1 MIKNYISMTTLSL
14 LFAVSLL
21 FAGSLSH
28 AQVRKTGSVSGHA
41 FMWSDIEKTGYKK
54 EVTEKRSRYTKHF
67 ELNDGSM
74 KMYSSPG
81 SMHYQTGNTWEEI
94 NLGIHT
100 NTSGVHSSHPYF
112 NGDNSFKT
120 WYPQSP
126 MSGKVYTS
134 VKDGDMSEQ
143 IESMYAIDQNGNTV
157 YQYQANTPQ
166 SVSVNNNNISY
177 TNLFPNTTVSYA
189 QQVDGRKFNVVL
201 ESNQA
206 LSNLPT
212 NAKFLVIKEKVTI
225 PANWTVR
232 ENAGYINL
240 FAGNTWVA
248 NMLKPVAIEKE
259 NPEKSYLNDEDLMIE
274 GTMSM
279 TRSGNVLTIYTKYP
293 IEWLKQANRQFP
305 VNLDPTTNFYP
316 PTPVAPLTPSTS
328 MVTGRLTTATG
339 ANQSGFLR
347 VGAAGTYGWAKF
359 NISTLPAGATI
370 TTATYFG
377 YQYSP
382 TGTALDKIVSV
393 VGMQAVDPEV
403 VVNSSTTPVISNQI
417 NTVGPVYNSTYVFGG
432 TNPVAAP
439 FNWRSAALTGNAT
452 ADISNQQASQG
463 WTCLGFK
470 YTSGNTATMLQRGIE
485 FVITAPAELPYLTL
499 VYTTGSCTGTP
510 VAGTATATVSLACGD
525 PFTLNLVGN
534 STGSLTTFQWQ
545 SSPVGLNIWTNLGTA
560 QTSPNY
566 TTTQS
571 SPQDYQCIVTCT
583 APGGASS
590 TSTVLSLGQNTVA
603 NCYCIPS
610 GPASSTNY
618 INGFS
623 TSGAVVN
630 ITNTGTTYSTSPS
643 AGYGNYTNLVLSA
656 NPTTV
661 INFTCTF
668 VAGSQLIGL
677 WADWNQDGDFN
688 DPGEN
693 PILTTSAGA
702 SPYSNTFTIPATALV
717 GTTRLRIRTT
727 TLGTAQV
734 CGFSANGET
743 EDYTINV
750 LSSGQISVPMATQPG
765 LSYTENFADITNWT
779 NAFAAGIG
787 ANRWSSVAVNATGT
801 IPSATRVATATA
813 TFVPTTSGGVQRGTG
828 NIILLATG
836 GTDNTTSAAIDFLMN
851 FTGVNAG
858 TMSFDAA
865 TVFNST
871 GNRSG
876 TLHVYATTDNIT
888 WTELTGT
895 NLPYVATNNVAGS
908 AVISNIALPVNFN
921 SSATARLRFYVHNS
935 PGIAGAAGSRP
946 KISIDNVT
954 VTAINPTAPVVT
966 SNTATATVDVP
977 FLYYISASNVPTSFT
992 ATSLPVGL
1000 IINTLTGQI
1009 TGTPTT
1015 AAASLA
1021 IPMTA
1026 SNANGSGSGTLTL
1039 TINPGSQTISFSALT
1054 AVTYGDAPF
1063 NLTATGGAS
1072 TSPVTFTS
1080 SDSFVASVTGNTI
1093 TIVGAGT
1100 ANITASQAGDANYYA
1115 ATDVVRVLTVNQPIV
1130 SMTLQNVVQ
1139 ISPSVF
1145 EYDIMLTNTG
1155 NTALALKGY
1164 SCGINHAA
1172 GMRNGGTLTHTF
1184 ISRDPSLAAIPN
1196 PVAGYTS
1203 STNHLR
1209 ITAANTTNGNEI
1221 NLSPSLPVRIATM
1234 RVSNSV
1240 PFPADFIPS
1249 LALQTLTAVGKT
1261 ACIANCIV
1269 TPPGTLYSINGVGN
1283 TPATGFIQGL
1293 TGVVN
1298 TPCLY
1303 LNKTANFAASMSQSS
1318 PVSCYGQSDGVAQI
1332 SSSGTGSSSTGM
1344 YSING
1349 GAMMPYTSNPF
1360 SISNLAAATYT
1371 VALTSSNGCVSSST
1385 STINQPSLPT
1395 IITSVAAC
1403 NSYTWQGVTYTAS
1416 GSATNTFISAAGCD
1430 SIHTKNF
1437 LINYSYDTSSSL
1449 AACGS
1454 YSWNGTSYTTSGTY
1468 IQTYTRSTGCD
1479 STLTLNL
1486 TVNPI
1491 PSPSISASGPLTF
1504 CDGMT
1509 VMLNANAG
1517 SGLTYQWKK
1526 NGISILGAT
1535 SNAYTA
1541 SQSGSYTVEET
1552 NSNNCSAA
1560 SSPQAVTVNNCNVS
1574 LQLKLFIQGYYDQAS
1589 TMLPV
1594 LLNQLASTN
1603 NTITDTILV
1612 ELHNALYP
1620 FDLALSKK
1628 AVLHTNGS
1636 AVCTFNYV
1644 NGNYY
1649 LGNLYYVAIRHRN
1662 GLLTWSADPIAFDST
1677 TVVYDFS
1684 SSSSKAYGDNMLEV
1698 EPGVWA
1704 MYSADLNQDQNV
1716 DLLDMPI
1723 LEADIAEYMFGYAA
1737 TDLNGDGNTDLLDV
1751 IYMDYG
1757 IANYLFSMY
1766 PVAATLP
1773 TVSTNAINS
1782 ITYTTA
1788 SSGGIISNNGGAT
1801 ITARGICWSTSPNP
1815 TVSLSTKTI
1824 DGIGSGP
1831 FSSNITSLVAGTAY
1845 YVRAYAT
1852 NSVGTVYGSQVV
1864 FTTTSPVLS
1873 ALNTTAVSGIT
1884 YNSAS
1889 SGGNITSDG
1898 GATITARGVCW
1909 STSTNPTVSLST
1921 KTIDGIGNGSFSSNI
1936 TGLVASTTYYVRA
1949 YATNSVG
1956 TAYGSQLVFTT
1967 NVLLTIGLSYQGG
1980 KIAYILQPGDPG
1992 YDTNVPHGL
2001 IAAPSDQSTSAEW
2014 GCFGTTISGA
2024 DGTAI
2029 GTGNQNT
2036 IDIMNGCSTAG
2047 IAARI
2052 CGDLVLNGY
2061 NDWYLPSRDELN
2073 KLYLNQTIIGGFAS
2087 ANYWSSSEG
2096 NYNLAWYQYFGNG
2109 YQSLNASKTN
2119 PVYVRAVRAF

>member
-1 MIKNYISMTTLSL
+1 MIKNYISMSTLSL

-67 ELNDGSM
+67 ELNDGSI

-94 NLGIHT
+94 NLGIQT
-100 NTSGVHSSHPYF
+100 NTSGAHSSHPYF

-126 MSGKVYTS
+126 MSGKLYTS

-143 IESMYAIDQNGNTV
+143 IESMYATDQNGNTV

-189 QQVDGRKFNVVL
+189 QQVDGRKFNIIL
-201 ESNQA
+201 QSNQA

-248 NMLKPVAIEKE
+248 NFLKPTAFETQSPDKAYT
-259 NPEKSYLNDEDLMIE
+259 SDEDFMNE
-274 GTMSM
+274 GEISM
-279 TRSGNVLTIYTKYP
+279 TRNGNVLTLYTKFSLN
-293 IEWLKQANRQFP
+293 WLKASNRQFP
-305 VNLDPTTNFYP
+305 VRLDPTINFYP

-328 MVTGRLTTATG
+328 KATGRLTTATG
-339 ANQSGFLR
+339 ASQAGFLR
-347 VGAAGTYGWAKF
+347 VGAAGTYAWAKF

-370 TTATYFG
+370 TAATYFG

-382 TGTALDKIVSV
+382 TGTVANKLVSV

-417 NTVGPVYNSTYVFGG
+417 NTVGPVYNSTYVFGS
-432 TNPVAAP
+432 TNPAAAP
-439 FNWRSAALTGNAT
+439 FNWRSAVLTGNAT

-485 FVITAPAELPYLTL
+485 YVITAPAELPYLTL
-499 VYTTGSCTGTP
+499 VYSTGSCTGTP

-525 PFTLNLVGN
+525 PFTLNLAGN

-545 SSPVGLNIWTNLGTA
+545 SSPAGLNTWTNLGTA
-560 QTSPNY
+560 QSSPY
-566 TTTQS
+566 FTTTQS

-590 TSTVLSLGQNTVA
+590 TSTVLSLGQNTNNGSTSTLTETSCVSYTWAANGLTYTASGVYTFTSLNSSGCLNTATLNLTINNNTSSSLSQTACNSYTWAANGVTYSASGSYTFTSLNQSGCLNTATLNLTINHSNSSSSMATVCNSYYWSGATYTTSGTYVQTFINAA
-603 NCYCIPS
+603 NCDSAHTLNLTIK
-610 GPASSTNY
+610 
-618 INGFS
+618 
-623 TSGAVVN
+623 
-630 ITNTGTTYSTSPS
+630 YSTSSTSS
-643 AGYGNYTNLVLSA
+643 ASATSSYTWPASGLTYTSSGTYSY
-656 NPTTV
+656 TTV
-661 INFTCTF
+661 N
-668 VAGSQLIGL
+668 
-677 WADWNQDGDFN
+677 
-688 DPGEN
+688 
-693 PILTTSAGA
+693 
-702 SPYSNTFTIPATALV
+702 
-717 GTTRLRIRTT
+717 
-727 TLGTAQV
+727 
-734 CGFSANGET
+734 
-743 EDYTINV
+743 
-750 LSSGQISVPMATQPG
+750 
-765 LSYTENFADITNWT
+765 
-779 NAFAAGIG
+779 AAGCDSIMSL
-787 ANRWSSVAVNATGT
+787 NLT
-801 IPSATRVATATA
+801 IY
-813 TFVPTTSGGVQRGTG
+813 Q
-828 NIILLATG
+828 
-836 GTDNTTSAAIDFLMN
+836 
-851 FTGVNAG
+851 
-858 TMSFDAA
+858 
-865 TVFNST
+865 
-871 GNRSG
+871 
-876 TLHVYATTDNIT
+876 
-888 WTELTGT
+888 
-895 NLPYVATNNVAGS
+895 S
-908 AVISNIALPVNFN
+908 AV
-921 SSATARLRFYVHNS
+921 T
-935 PGIAGAAGSRP
+935 
-946 KISIDNVT
+946 
-954 VTAINPTAPVVT
+954 
-966 SNTATATVDVP
+966 
-977 FLYYISASNVPTSFT
+977 
-992 ATSLPVGL
+992 
-1000 IINTLTGQI
+1000 
-1009 TGTPTT
+1009 
-1015 AAASLA
+1015 
-1021 IPMTA
+1021 
-1026 SNANGSGSGTLTL
+1026 
-1039 TINPGSQTISFSALT
+1039 
-1054 AVTYGDAPF
+1054 
-1063 NLTATGGAS
+1063 
-1072 TSPVTFTS
+1072 
-1080 SDSFVASVTGNTI
+1080 
-1093 TIVGAGT
+1093 
-1100 ANITASQAGDANYYA
+1100 
-1115 ATDVVRVLTVNQPIV
+1115 
-1130 SMTLQNVVQ
+1130 MTLQNVVQ

-1164 SCGINHAA
+1164 SCGINHAV

-1184 ISRDPSLAAIPN
+1184 VSRDPSLAAIPN

-1203 STNHLR
+1203 SSNHLR

-1221 NLSPSLPVRIATM
+1221 NLSPALPVRIATM

-1249 LALQTLTAVGKT
+1249 FELQTLTAVGKT

-1269 TPPGTLYSINGVGN
+1269 TPPGTLYTINGVGN
-1283 TPATGFIQGL
+1283 APATGFIQGL

-1303 LNKTANFAASMSQSS
+1303 LNKTANFAASMSQFSS
-1318 PVSCYGQSDGVAQI
+1318 VSCYGQSNGVAQI

-1349 GAMMPYTSNPF
+1349 GAMMPYASIPF

-1385 STINQPSLPT
+1385 STITQSVLST
-1395 IITSVAAC
+1395 TVTSVTAC

-1416 GSATNTFISAAGCD
+1416 GSATNTFISATGCD

-1437 LINYSYDTSSSL
+1437 LINYSDDTSSSF

-1454 YSWNGTSYTTSGTY
+1454 YSWNGISYTTSGTY
-1468 IQTYTRSTGCD
+1468 IQTYTNSTGCD
-1479 STLTLNL
+1479 SALTLNL
-1486 TVNPI
+1486 TVNPL

-1504 CDGMT
+1504 CDGMSI
-1509 VMLNANAG
+1509 VLNANIG
-1517 SGLTYQWKK
+1517 VGLSYQWKK
-1526 NGISILGAT
+1526 NGTTIFGAT
-1535 SNAYTA
+1535 SNSYTA

-1552 NSNNCSAA
+1552 NSSNCSAV
-1560 SSPQAVTVNNCNVS
+1560 SSPQVVTVNNCNVS

-1594 LLNQLASTN
+1594 LLNQLASTD
-1603 NTITDTILV
+1603 NTLTDTILV

-1628 AVLHTNGS
+1628 AVLHTDGS

-1662 GLLTWSADPIAFDST
+1662 GLLTWSANPIAFDST

-1684 SSSSKAYGDNMLEV
+1684 TSSSKAYGDNMLEV

-1766 PVAATLP
+1766 PVSATLP
-1773 TVSTNAINS
+1773 TVSTNVIGNM
-1782 ITYTTA
+1782 TYTTA
-1788 SSGGIISNNGGAT
+1788 SSGGIISSDGGAAVT
-1801 ITARGICWSTSPNP
+1801 SRGVCWSTSSNP
-1815 TVSLSTKTI
+1815 TIALTTKTI
-1824 DGIGSGP
+1824 NGSGTGS
-1831 FSSNITSLVAGTAY
+1831 FTSSITGLSGSTTY

-1852 NSVGTVYGSQVV
+1852 NSVGTVYGNQVVFTTTAAVLPSLGTTAVSGITHNSASSGGTISNDGGASVSARGVCWSTSSNPTVALTTKTIDGSGTGSFTSSITGLLAATTYYVRAYATNSVGTAYGNQLV

-1889 SGGNITSDG
+1889 SGGNIISDG
-1898 GATITARGVCW
+1898 GAAITARGVCW
-1909 STSTNPTVSLST
+1909 STSPNPTVSLST
-1921 KTIDGIGNGSFSSNI
+1921 KTVDGSGSGSFTSSI
-1936 TGLVASTTYYVRA
+1936 TGLVVGTTYYVRA

-1956 TAYGSQLVFTT
+1956 TAYGNQVVFTT
-1967 NVLLTIGLSYQGG
+1967 TATPAIGSSYQGG
-1980 KIAYILQPGDPG
+1980 IIAYILQSGDPG
-1992 YDTNVPHGL
+1992 YDANVVHGL
-2001 IAAPSDQSTSAEW
+2001 IAAPSDQSTGAQW
-2014 GCFGTTISGA
+2014 GCFGTAISGVVSI
-2024 DGTAI
+2024 AI

-2036 IDIMNGCSTAG
+2036 IDIMNGCGTAG

-2061 NDWYLPSRDELN
+2061 SDWYLPSRDELSMLYSN
-2073 KLYLNQTIIGGFAS
+2073 KAFIGGFA
-2087 ANYWSSSEG
+2087 ADYYWSSSE
-2096 NYNLAWYQYFGNG
+2096 NYSNSAWDQNFSNG
-2109 YQSLNASKTN
+2109 FQNNDIKLNSF
-2119 PVYVRAVRAF
+2119 YVRAVRAF